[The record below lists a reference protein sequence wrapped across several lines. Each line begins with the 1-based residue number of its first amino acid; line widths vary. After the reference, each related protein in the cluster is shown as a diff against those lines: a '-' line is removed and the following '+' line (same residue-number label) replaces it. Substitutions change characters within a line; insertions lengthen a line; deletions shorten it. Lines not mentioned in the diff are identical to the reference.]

1 LPKAHVDAPTVG
13 SVILAGVLL
22 KVGLI
27 GFIRFLIPLFPEATH
42 FFAPYVSAIATAGVL
57 YASFITLRQI
67 DIKRI
72 IAYSSVAHINI
83 AIVSLCALNPL
94 GLYSS
99 IYLIVSHG
107 LIASGL
113 FFLVGFLYTRF
124 HVRSVSYFGGLA
136 TIIPIITLFFFLFS
150 LANMAFP
157 FTSGF
162 IGEFLL
168 LLSITLS
175 NKFLGILNA
184 TCMLMTTVYTILL
197 FGRVFL
203 GELKPQ
209 FQNLI
214 KLNYKAELSSF
225 FLKRFSIYDLYYYE
239 FIIVFILSLFI
250 FGLGI
255 YPQCLLNLLV
265 CSPYLINICLYF

>member
-136 TIIPIITLFFFLFS
+136 TIIPIITLFFF
-150 LANMAFP
+150 
-157 FTSGF
+157 
-162 IGEFLL
+162 
-168 LLSITLS
+168 
-175 NKFLGILNA
+175 
-184 TCMLMTTVYTILL
+184 Y
-197 FGRVFL
+197 
-203 GELKPQ
+203 
-209 FQNLI
+209 
-214 KLNYKAELSSF
+214 
-225 FLKRFSIYDLYYYE
+225 
-239 FIIVFILSLFI
+239 
-250 FGLGI
+250 
-255 YPQCLLNLLV
+255 LV
-265 CSPYLINICLYF
+265 